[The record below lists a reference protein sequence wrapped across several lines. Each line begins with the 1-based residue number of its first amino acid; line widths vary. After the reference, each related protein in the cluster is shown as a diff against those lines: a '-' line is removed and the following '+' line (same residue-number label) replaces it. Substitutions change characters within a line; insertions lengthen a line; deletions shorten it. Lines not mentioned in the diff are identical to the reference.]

1 MEDNVIKVSVR
12 PNKQNSVKV
21 SSNVVSTP
29 ITANSDTSQF
39 WSQESKNWAVS
50 DVIVDNTD
58 YSSKHYAGIAK
69 ESAENAQN
77 IEEIVKNDYN
87 AFLEASMTAN
97 TELQATKENA
107 LTEIES
113 NRVSAVDSM
122 NAVKNDAIDSI
133 NSTKTT
139 ILNDIEF
146 VADGEKKEIGEL
158 IDTGKDE
165 LKEAIG
171 DVKVLTTL
179 EIGDIGFTQMAI
191 DESKGLRRAINKLNN
206 IIIQEQYP
214 ELTKKIKATQ
224 ALDPDLFCTESEWQ
238 AELAAS
244 PNGVC
249 YKYVID
255 DEAGTIR
262 LPKYPDYLDLSIN
275 AAAKSQT
282 VSVYGTG
289 KTLGFND
296 GSQNFGLVGSFAT
309 NTRFALASP
318 SVYGKNVGTTM
329 TSSNYLSNQMKS
341 IGIVTS
347 ASNSGLTGS
356 VTVPAV
362 ESEKIKG
369 TYFIQVA
376 TGVETEDNIINE
388 IELNNPFSLL
398 DYKFSE
404 YELNNL
410 SWLRSEGQYNS
421 NATHPAV
428 YELLLKIYN
437 GTETKAGVSV
447 KLTTETFTDYD
458 FVLNTSD
465 ETFRLPIKVKQNF
478 YNALNGNFPVVGDG
492 KALGLTNGSTN
503 YGAMGDNGN
512 GGVMLATNVYGKSVG
527 TAATTTTSNDT
538 ALGVVTNASYSGLI
552 SKITQTEVTDLYL
565 YFYVGETVQNAN
577 LVNIGRIQ
585 EQYTTKSMVDGR
597 WIGTDY
603 GIVSN
608 TGLAAN
614 TSATYDLSSYLPND
628 GYNYEVLFSLQAQS
642 GATSG
647 YEVNLSL
654 GTDIAPGFII
664 TKGVTRASARISCVG
679 TATVPVG
686 RARQVTIK
694 QWSSYPC
701 DIIYFNAICYRRI
714 GTNL

>member
-1 MEDNVIKVSVR
+1 MAELEKLLCTDSKV
-12 PNKQNSVKV
+12 
-21 SSNVVSTP
+21 
-29 ITANSDTSQF
+29 
-39 WSQESKNWAVS
+39 E
-50 DVIVDNTD
+50 
-58 YSSKHYAGIAK
+58 
-69 ESAENAQN
+69 
-77 IEEIVKNDYN
+77 
-87 AFLEASMTAN
+87 
-97 TELQATKENA
+97 
-107 LTEIES
+107 
-113 NRVSAVDSM
+113 
-122 NAVKNDAIDSI
+122 AVKKINAI
-133 NSTKTT
+133 
-139 ILNDIEF
+139 IEN
-146 VADGEKKEIGEL
+146 GG
-158 IDTGKDE
+158 G
-165 LKEAIG
+165 G
-171 DVKVLTTL
+171 GL

-191 DESKGLRRAINKLNN
+191 DESKGLRRAITKVDN

-214 ELTKKIKATQ
+214 ELTKKLKSTQ
-224 ALDPDLFCTESEWQ
+224 ALDPDLFCTEAEWQ
-238 AELAAS
+238 AELSAS

-262 LPKYPDYLDLSIN
+262 LPKYPDYFDLSIN
-275 AAAKSQT
+275 TGAISQT
-282 VSVYGTG
+282 VSVYGNG

-318 SVYGKNVGTTM
+318 SVYGDNVGTTM
-329 TSSNYLSNQMKS
+329 TSNNYLSNQMKS

-376 TGVETEDNIINE
+376 TGAETEDNIINE

-398 DYKFSE
+398 DYKYSE
-404 YELNNL
+404 YELNNI
-410 SWLRSEGQYNS
+410 SWLRSEGQWNS
-421 NATHPAV
+421 KAVYPAV
-428 YELLLKIYN
+428 YDLLLKIYN
-437 GTETKAGVSV
+437 GVETKAGVSV

-458 FVLNTSD
+458 FVLNTAE
-465 ETFRLPIKVKQNF
+465 ETFRLQLKVKL
-478 YNALNGNFPVVGDG
+478 ASGKAVVGNG
-492 KALGLTNGSTN
+492 KALGIYDGTQARAWVGYYTGEGLKHSIYMGLPSDGNAGSVPT
-503 YGAMGDNGN
+503 
-512 GGVMLATNVYGKSVG
+512 S
-527 TAATTTTSNDT
+527 TTTTPNQSVFVGVTPDARYSNIETSD
-538 ALGVVTNASYSGLI
+538 SG
-552 SKITQTEVTDLYL
+552 LYL

-577 LVNIGRIQ
+577 LVNVGRIQ
-585 EQYTTKSMVDGR
+585 ETYTTKSMVDGR

-608 TGLAAN
+608 TGLPAN
-614 TSATYDLSSYLPND
+614 TSATFDLSNYLPND
-628 GYNYEVLFSLQAQS
+628 GYNYEVLFSLQAQT

-686 RARQVTIK
+686 RARQVTIH
-694 QWSSYPC
+694 QWSTYPC
-701 DIIYFNAICYRRI
+701 DIILLTAVCYRRI